1 MLKKKKCKNVRIN
14 IQSIPAVFFFFKN
27 AYKIRKRVNTFKNI
41 SRLRRNLLL
50 TLLKK

>member
-1 MLKKKKCKNVRIN
+1 MLELIFN
-14 IQSIPAVFFFFKN
+14 PYLLFFFFKY

-50 TLLKK
+50 TLLNK